1 MIAAKR
7 TIDWLDLLQ
16 LPNFTWLQFLFAAA
30 CLVVL
35 IWQIARFISRVDEDI
50 DAPANLLLD
59 VGGYRAHRVEQLNR
73 LALRMAEQA
82 VEQKKVI
89 KMEPMP
95 AFERRLVH
103 LALREFNGASTQSE
117 GDGELRRVV
126 ISPTT

>member
-50 DAPANLLLD
+50 DPA
-59 VGGYRAHRVEQLNR
+59 E
-73 LALRMAEQA
+73 
-82 VEQKKVI
+82 
-89 KMEPMP
+89 
-95 AFERRLVH
+95 
-103 LALREFNGASTQSE
+103 SE
-117 GDGELRRVV
+117 
-126 ISPTT
+126 